1 LARKGTGDAFWVHN
15 KIILLYFLLY
25 RELDKKRRQFE
36 DWYRKYME
44 RKASLA
50 EEVGAEAGENQAQDP
65 IAERR
70 IHVEQLEFR
79 LKEEQENHR
88 RLCKQVREK
97 SIASLRTHLPELF
110 RFMSEFSRAAS
121 EMYRSLPSSVQS
133 RIEVLD

>member
-1 LARKGTGDAFWVHN
+1 
-15 KIILLYFLLY
+15 LYFLLY

-36 DWYRKYME
+36 DWCRKYME

-50 EEVGAEAGENQAQDP
+50 EEAGAEVGENQAQDP

-88 RLCKQVREK
+88 RLCKQVRER

-110 RFMSEFSRAAS
+110 RSMSEFARAAS